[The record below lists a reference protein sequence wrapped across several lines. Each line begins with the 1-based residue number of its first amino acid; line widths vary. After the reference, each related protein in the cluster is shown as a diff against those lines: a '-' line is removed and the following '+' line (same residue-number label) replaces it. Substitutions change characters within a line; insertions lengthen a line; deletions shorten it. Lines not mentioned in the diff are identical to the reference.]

1 MLRKSLIALGGATLL
16 FASPAAAQDDAEM
29 AQMAALA
36 SIFETEPLTPEQEA
50 RLPLARQI
58 VEKVLPEGAMMDVI
72 GSTFERMLGPIME
85 MANSDTNAALAG
97 ALGYS
102 ASELAVDEAESA
114 EILAIVDPAWR
125 ERNDAMASM
134 TQAMMADMMTAME
147 PVMRGVMAELYAI
160 YFDETQLADIDAFFS
175 TPSGLSYARQ
185 SYAMASDP
193 RIMSAMF
200 SNPDVVFGT
209 IGEMPERM
217 EEGLADIP
225 AARSFVDLSAA
236 EQARLMALT
245 GLSKAELRD
254 AMAAAAAVRE
264 DSM

>member
-134 TQAMMADMMTAME
+134 TQAMMADMMTK
-147 PVMRGVMAELYAI
+147 
-160 YFDETQLADIDAFFS
+160 
-175 TPSGLSYARQ
+175 
-185 SYAMASDP
+185 
-193 RIMSAMF
+193 
-200 SNPDVVFGT
+200 VV
-209 IGEMPERM
+209 
-217 EEGLADIP
+217 D
-225 AARSFVDLSAA
+225 
-236 EQARLMALT
+236 
-245 GLSKAELRD
+245 RD
-254 AMAAAAAVRE
+254 KFLKCRDYVLGG
-264 DSM
+264 DS